1 MVDDF
6 GRQLG
11 CLMNGLLWTIAVLVV
26 MVAVLVSLILA
37 GVL

>member
-1 MVDDF
+1 MDDF

-11 CLMNGLLWTIAVLVV
+11 CALYGLITVAAVLAVT
-26 MVAVLVSLILA
+26 VAVLVSLILA